1 MSREQAI
8 LRHQFADY
16 LNCGTAENPDWQLM
30 GYGFTAINETFGAS
44 TESTKYVN
52 DKAESTDVVSYSS
65 QFPFTAH
72 MIKSEAAIQALYN
85 VGRNHVTGDG
95 TIFEYVRVEL
105 WDETETANTFKA
117 RKFEV
122 SAEVSE
128 ISGDNKQELSG
139 NLNGRGDPIN
149 GTFNTTTKAFTAT

>member
-16 LNCGTAENPDWQLM
+16 LNCGTADNPDWQLM

-52 DKAESTDVVSYSS
+52 DKAESTDVVSYS
-65 QFPFTAH
+65 
-72 MIKSEAAIQALYN
+72 SEAAIQALYN

>member
-16 LNCGTAENPDWQLM
+16 LNCGTADNPDWQLM

-85 VGRNHVTGDG
+85 VGRNHVTGEG
-95 TIFEYVRVEL
+95 TIFEYIRVEL
-105 WDETETANTFKA
+105 WDATETANTFKA

>member
-16 LNCGTAENPDWQLM
+16 LNCGTADNPDWQLM

-72 MIKSEAAIQALYN
+72 MIKSEVAI
-85 VGRNHVTGDG
+85 
-95 TIFEYVRVEL
+95 
-105 WDETETANTFKA
+105 
-117 RKFEV
+117 
-122 SAEVSE
+122 E

-139 NLNGRGDPIN
+139 NLNGRGDPID